1 MNVVKNLKKLV
12 NTLNKASEAYYKY
25 DNPIMSDK
33 DYDDLYNKLEQLE
46 KETGIILNNSPTQY
60 VGGEVLSQLKKVEHT
75 KPMLSANKTKNIS
88 EIKKFVSKQP
98 CVMSWKEDGL
108 TIVLRY
114 KNGIFVQAITRG
126 QKGLI
131 GEDVTHTIR
140 MCSDVPAKLPYNV
153 DIQVRGECLISYD
166 EFNRINGFLSEP
178 YRNPRNL
185 ASGTVRQLDSKIAK
199 ERNLTFK
206 AFELDQEDILNAK
219 DTLKKEQLMTVED
232 SFSYLKEC
240 GFNVVEHVL
249 VNEDNVEKMI
259 KLFDPKNYGMPVD
272 GLIFKYNDVIYGHS
286 LGKTAK
292 FPLDMIALKWADD
305 VYDSNL
311 CDIEWT
317 IGRVGSLCPTAI
329 FDPVE
334 IDGTI
339 VERASLHNISVLKNI
354 LGETPWVGQK
364 IGVYKSNMIIPQL
377 DWGEPFNNNVDES
390 KVLIIPNKCPICGK
404 ATKIVKQNDSEV
416 LMCTNDNCP
425 GKLLGKL
432 SHAVSKNA
440 LNIDGLSEATIQKFI
455 DLGWLTKIKDI
466 YNLEIHKKEM
476 SKLEGFGS
484 KSVSKLLTAI
494 ENSRN
499 TNLTRFLYA
508 QSIPL
513 IGHTASKDIA
523 KYCNNSL
530 DQFRMVIDMD
540 VKPFIKLSGFG
551 EEMSKSIKKWWNT
564 HHEEFCDLAQ
574 EFNFKEEML
583 VNNSD
588 VLKNKVFVIT
598 GSVHHFAN
606 RDALKNKIESL
617 GGKVSGSVSAK
628 TSYLINNDNTSKSSK
643 NVKAM
648 QLNIP
653 IITEDNFLNMIGE

>member
-1 MNVVKNLKKLV
+1 MQIERLKKL
-12 NTLNKASEAYYKY
+12 TFKLCKASEAYYKY
-25 DNPIMSDK
+25 DNPIISDK
-33 DYDDLYNKLEQLE
+33 EYDDLYNELEQLE
-46 KETGIILNNSPTQY
+46 KESGIILNNSPTQNI
-60 VGGEVLSQLKKVEHT
+60 GGEILSQLKKVKHT
-75 KPMLSANKTKNIS
+75 KPMLSANKTKSIS

-416 LMCTNDNCP
+416 LMCTNDDCP

-440 LNIDGLSEATIQKFI
+440 LNIDGLSDATIQKFI
-455 DLGWLTKIKDI
+455 NLGWLTKIKDI
-466 YNLEIHKKEM
+466 YNLEAHKKEM
-476 SKLEGFGS
+476 SQLEGFGS

-499 TNLTRFLYA
+499 TDLTRFLYA

-574 EFNFKEEML
+574 EFNFKEELL

-598 GSVHHFAN
+598 GSVQHFAN

-653 IITEDNFLNMIGE
+653 IITEDDFLKMIGE